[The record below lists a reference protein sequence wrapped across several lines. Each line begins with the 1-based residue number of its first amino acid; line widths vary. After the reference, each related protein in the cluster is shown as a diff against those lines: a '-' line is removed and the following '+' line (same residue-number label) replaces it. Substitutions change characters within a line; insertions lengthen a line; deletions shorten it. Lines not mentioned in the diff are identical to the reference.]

1 MKEEKIEHVLAEMS
15 GVLGVNQQLRL
26 REVLHVV
33 FEEVRMVPAES
44 EERQR
49 EQANEELLQAFI
61 AAKKIEGCSESTLH
75 YYESTIASLLCS
87 VQNVLLR
94 WIRMIFVLIWLVISV
109 NAGRVG

>member
-15 GVLGVNQQLRL
+15 GVLGVNEQLRL

-49 EQANEELLQAFI
+49 MRNCCKPLLQQR
-61 AAKKIEGCSESTLH
+61 K
-75 YYESTIASLLCS
+75 
-87 VQNVLLR
+87 
-94 WIRMIFVLIWLVISV
+94 
-109 NAGRVG
+109 

>member
-1 MKEEKIEHVLAEMS
+1 MIYRTIGFFLLGSFCYIWCNTKKELDERRKDRARAGRDA
-15 GVLGVNQQLRL
+15 GVLGVNEQLRL

-61 AAKKIEGCSESTLH
+61 AAKKIEVVSESTLH
-75 YYESTIASLLCS
+75 Y
-87 VQNVLLR
+87 
-94 WIRMIFVLIWLVISV
+94 
-109 NAGRVG
+109 